1 MTGQAHTPQTILG
14 FDFGTA
20 RIGVAVGNTL
30 TANAQPLQV
39 IRVRPQSG
47 QGRAQQLDAAHA
59 LLQEWQASCFV
70 VGCPRH
76 ANGEVHETAQQAM
89 KFARQLSARSGK
101 TAHFVDETL
110 SSAAVGE
117 QRGRDG
123 SDDAQAAAIILQQ
136 YFHEIGR

>member
-1 MTGQAHTPQTILG
+1 MSGQVHSPQTILG

-30 TANAQPLQV
+30 TASAQPMQV
-39 IRVRPQSG
+39 IRVRGQSG
-47 QGRAQQLDAAHA
+47 NVRAQQLEAALG
-59 LLQEWQASCFV
+59 LLNEWQASCFV

-76 ANGEVHETAQQAM
+76 ANGDVHETAQQAM

-101 TAHFVDETL
+101 QAHLVDETL
-110 SSAAVGE
+110 SSVAVAE
-117 QRGRDG
+117 QRARDG

>member
-1 MTGQAHTPQTILG
+1 
-14 FDFGTA
+14 
-20 RIGVAVGNTL
+20 VGNTL
-30 TANAQPLQV
+30 TASAQALQV
-39 IRVRPQSG
+39 IRARAQSG
-47 QGRAQQLDAAHA
+47 NVRAQQLDLAQA
-59 LLQEWQASCFV
+59 LLNEWQASCFV

-76 ANGEVHETAQQAM
+76 ASGEIHETAQQAM

-110 SSAAVGE
+110 SSKAVAE

-136 YFHEIGR
+136 YFHETGR